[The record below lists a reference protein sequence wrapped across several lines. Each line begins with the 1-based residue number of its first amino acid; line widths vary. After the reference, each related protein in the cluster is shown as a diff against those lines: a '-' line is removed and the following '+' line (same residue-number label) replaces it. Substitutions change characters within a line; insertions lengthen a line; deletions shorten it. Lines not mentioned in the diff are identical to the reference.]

1 MNNFDPSLLPSPD
14 TYYRGQFVL
23 KGNKT
28 QHLVKCCFHP
38 DNNPSLSINLDK
50 GIFNCFSCL
59 THGGGILDFHMTL
72 YKLDFKQATK
82 ELGAWINY
90 QETPEQLA
98 ARQQRIADYEKE
110 LEKTRKE
117 MQQAAVK
124 EAQAFIAVIQ
134 QIIAKAQKPFTTP
147 PYAHAKGLK
156 SHNLLC
162 IDSVELQG
170 FKAPIKPSYTL
181 GYSLHGELTIAPLT
195 TLDGELVALQVFDG
209 QPDSKGKFAR
219 RYVGRPVCLKGYYQ
233 IGDWTS
239 TAPKLI
245 CESVND
251 AISLYEATGYPCLAA
266 GSSTQLS
273 TAAVAV
279 RNRHPQ
285 SKIVICG
292 DNDSNGIG
300 QKHAQAAATVCHG
313 VLVIPSSA
321 KDVNEL
327 FLTQGIT
334 AVKELIAH
342 HLSKAPVNKPTTQ
355 APQDAP
361 PQGAY
366 TWLEPQPIT
375 SHSEQSD
382 YPIEH
387 LPKPLQELTYELVDK
402 VQCPIPLV
410 TNAILASLSLAIQGL
425 VNVARDKELVS
436 PVSLYLMAI
445 AESGERKT
453 GANNA
458 VINHILNLD
467 NQRYVADGEARKAY
481 KTALDIWTAEKEGLT
496 QQLKNA
502 VKNGQPTQTIKDEIK
517 QLDKEK
523 PQPPRGKTMIYEDTT
538 PEGLIKA
545 LYHGCPSAGIF
556 SDEAGIVFG
565 SHGMNSESIKRNLA
579 TTNKLWEGGEVRTTR
594 ADAENNK
601 LIVDRRLTLCLATQ
615 ESTVRDFYENSR
627 GLARGTGF
635 GARFLISWP
644 KSKQGQ
650 RLYKEP
656 PQKMVHKEQ
665 FIART
670 LELLHIPLTINE
682 DTGALQPI
690 TLYLTVKAKQA
701 WIRFFN
707 DTEQE
712 LRTGG
717 ELETIKDVTSKAAD
731 NVARLAA
738 LFHVYEQGVTGLIS
752 EAHII
757 NAAHIMTW
765 HLMESR
771 RFFGEISLD
780 KELSH
785 VVIFDNW
792 LQKYCLDNHTTRIST
807 MKARQ
812 LCPNPLRGKG
822 VLDEVIGQLCELNR
836 LRIITEDKKKSLE
849 INPYLLEAI

>member
-1 MNNFDPSLLPSPD
+1 MSNFDPSLLPSPD

-23 KGNKT
+23 KGSKT
-28 QHLVKCCFHP
+28 QYLVKCCFHH
-38 DNNPSLSINLDK
+38 DKTESLSLNLK
-50 GIFNCFSCL
+50 TGMFNCFGCNAK
-59 THGGGILDFHMTL
+59 GGDIVDFHQLKTGL
-72 YKLDFKQATK
+72 SFSEAVKD
-82 ELGAWINY
+82 LGAWVNN

-98 ARQQRIADYEKE
+98 ARQQRMANMEQQRQTLRQQSEQAE
-110 LEKTRKE
+110 L
-117 MQQAAVK
+117 Q
-124 EAQAFIAVIQ
+124 EAKAFIAVIQ

-156 SHNLLC
+156 PHNLLC

-170 FKAPIKPSYTL
+170 FKDPIKPSYTL
-181 GYSLHGELTIAPLT
+181 GYSLHGVLTIAPLT
-195 TLDGELVALQVFDG
+195 TLEGELVALQVFDG

-251 AISLYEATGYPCLAA
+251 AITLYEATGYPCLAA

-300 QKHAQAAATVCHG
+300 QKHAQAAATACHG
-313 VLVIPSSA
+313 VLVIPNSA

-327 FLTQGIT
+327 FLTQGTT

-387 LPKPLQELTYELVDK
+387 LPKPLQELTNEIVNK

-410 TNAILASLSLAIQGL
+410 TNAILATLSLAIQGL

-453 GANNA
+453 GSNRLTTE
-458 VINHILNLD
+458 HIIALD
-467 NQRYVADGEARKAY
+467 NQRYVDDNEARKDY
-481 KTALDIWTAEKEGLT
+481 RTALDIWTAEKEGLL

-502 VKNGQPTQTIKDEIK
+502 SKNTQPTQTIKDEIK

-523 PQPPRGKTMIYEDTT
+523 PQPPRGKTMIYEDAT

-545 LYHGCPSAGIF
+545 LFTGCPSAGIF
-556 SDEAGIVFG
+556 SDEAGLVFG

-579 TTNKLWEGGEVRTTR
+579 TINKLWEGGDVRITR
-594 ADAENNK
+594 ADIENSK
-601 LIVDRRLTLCLATQ
+601 LITGRRLTLCLVTQ

-635 GARFLISWP
+635 GARFLMSWP
-644 KSKQGQ
+644 KSKVGY
-650 RLYKEP
+650 RPYEEP
-656 PQKMVHKEQ
+656 TELLHKKQ
-665 FIART
+665 FIERT
-670 LELLHIPLTINE
+670 LELSRTPLTINE
-682 DTGALQPI
+682 ETGALQPI
-690 TLYLTVKAKQA
+690 TLSLTVKAKQA
-701 WIRFFN
+701 WIRFYN

-712 LRTGG
+712 LRAGG
-717 ELETIKDVTSKAAD
+717 ELESIKDVTSKAAE

-738 LFHVYEQGVTGLIS
+738 LFHVYEHGITGLIS

-757 NAAHIMTW
+757 NAAHIMMW

-771 RFFGEISLD
+771 RFFGELSLE

-785 VVIFDNW
+785 AVIFDNW

-807 MKARQ
+807 MEARQ
-812 LCPNPLRGKG
+812 LCPNPVRGKG
-822 VLDEVIGQLCELNR
+822 VLDAVIGQLCELNR
-836 LRIITEDKKKSLE
+836 VRIITEGKKKTLE
-849 INPYLLEAI
+849 VNPYLLEAI